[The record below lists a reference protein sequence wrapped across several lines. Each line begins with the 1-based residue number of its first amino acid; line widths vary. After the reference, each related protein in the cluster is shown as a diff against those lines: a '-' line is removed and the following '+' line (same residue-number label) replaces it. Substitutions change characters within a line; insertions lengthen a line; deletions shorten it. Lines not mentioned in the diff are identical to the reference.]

1 MFENT
6 PRMVC
11 LPEPGSMWTPS
22 HIIQASSCGL
32 DCIEANRAS
41 PGAGGNSFSSARG
54 PQLLHPLRMFAV
66 LTKSAAEA
74 GFLADWPPW
83 AIVAAGTLLAALL
96 LWLFGKVVKVLI
108 WILIAVVLV
117 GGVYAVARLLIE

>member
-1 MFENT
+1 M
-6 PRMVC
+6 
-11 LPEPGSMWTPS
+11 L
-22 HIIQASSCGL
+22 
-32 DCIEANRAS
+32 
-41 PGAGGNSFSSARG
+41 
-54 PQLLHPLRMFAV
+54 AV
-66 LTKSAAEA
+66 LTKSAVEA